1 MGFFCNFLRF
11 SWNNSEWRDN
21 PIDCRKPCELKK
33 KLTKNYKILEQ
44 KNFGNLRDEKGFYNF
59 TKFEF

>member
-21 PIDCRKPCELKK
+21 PIDCRKSCELKK

-44 KNFGNLRDEKGFYNF
+44 KNFGNL
-59 TKFEF
+59 